1 MNFNARTSRTPLALA
16 STALMASLLLSGCGQ
31 GTDPGTKETS
41 GTQSTTTAESTD
53 TQSENAVDQNALLT
67 ANDKLSTELGDDYV
81 QSWIKDGKLHVST
94 TKESQL
100 SVIENAGAVAHL
112 VKYSSAELRSAIED
126 IMAWQGKQENPIRSS
141 IHAYSLNP
149 ETGGITLSV
158 DKTQMD
164 AVSKLIEQDN
174 PVGDIPVD
182 YKVSGGI
189 ASPASS

>member
-41 GTQSTTTAESTD
+41 GAQSSSAAEPTE
-53 TQSENAVDQNALLT
+53 TQSENSVDQNALLD
-67 ANDKLSTELGDDYV
+67 ANDKLSTDLGDDYV

-100 SVIENAGAVAHL
+100 SVIEDAGAVAHL

-164 AVSKLIEQDN
+164 AVSKLIEQDK